1 MKLTEEGQLHS
12 GDKTERS
19 INKEITQ
26 IWAVFVASVNQA
38 KKVSF
43 WQIWK
48 EHVGVLTSVLGMC
61 CVSKPIRTK
70 ITLGKNVL

>member
-19 INKEITQ
+19 INNEITQ

-38 KKVSF
+38 KKV
-43 WQIWK
+43 
-48 EHVGVLTSVLGMC
+48 C
-61 CVSKPIRTK
+61 CLCDRY
-70 ITLGKNVL
+70 GKNM